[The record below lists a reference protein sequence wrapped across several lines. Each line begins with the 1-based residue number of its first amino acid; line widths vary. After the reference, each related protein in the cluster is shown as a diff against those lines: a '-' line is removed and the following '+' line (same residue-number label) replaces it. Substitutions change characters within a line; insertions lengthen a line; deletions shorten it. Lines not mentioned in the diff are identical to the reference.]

1 MSDERPWLHAD
12 ATPPQEWLRL
22 EAAELLE
29 TKVSAEWLAAEWQS
43 AADDCSVPL
52 VKNTGELRARLQ
64 KYPTAFHSTMLRLGG
79 RIADALKDNINFEW
93 DDFCQSLCERVEVEL
108 GRRWTPPSPEPE
120 PEPDDEA
127 AAAAAESESM
137 DASAVKQ
144 EPDAVFA
151 RHTDAQAATLIAKGK
166 ADLIRLAQSGK
177 KGDDGS
183 LVANGWRP
191 AVAGADEVRGYAKDA
206 APRGKHAA
214 KKARH
219 GEGALD
225 DEFDPAYDDPVDD
238 DPVDNDADAA
248 ALPTAAKGKRAL
260 GPQARLEQMLDKGLV
275 FWCAFCNDKK
285 PVQSLKAMVSHRGG
299 GKQSCWRG
307 SGKRNATIDAQ
318 RADGFLFFSEP
329 PPPLP
334 QQSTGSR
341 GGRGAVGRGGRS
353 GCRAG
358 PGRGRKGKEA
368 KAAEMAAKAAYLAA
382 KYPGQSKMAEQA
394 AASSSAGPSSSA
406 DDVEVLG
413 EMTWAERDAELR
425 SSAVDCDS
433 D

>member
-1 MSDERPWLHAD
+1 
-12 ATPPQEWLRL
+12 
-22 EAAELLE
+22 
-29 TKVSAEWLAAEWQS
+29 
-43 AADDCSVPL
+43 
-52 VKNTGELRARLQ
+52 
-64 KYPTAFHSTMLRLGG
+64 
-79 RIADALKDNINFEW
+79 
-93 DDFCQSLCERVEVEL
+93 
-108 GRRWTPPSPEPE
+108 
-120 PEPDDEA
+120 
-127 AAAAAESESM
+127 
-137 DASAVKQ
+137 
-144 EPDAVFA
+144 
-151 RHTDAQAATLIAKGK
+151 
-166 ADLIRLAQSGK
+166 
-177 KGDDGS
+177 
-183 LVANGWRP
+183 
-191 AVAGADEVRGYAKDA
+191 
-206 APRGKHAA
+206 
-214 KKARH
+214 
-219 GEGALD
+219 
-225 DEFDPAYDDPVDD
+225 
-238 DPVDNDADAA
+238 
-248 ALPTAAKGKRAL
+248 
-260 GPQARLEQMLDKGLV
+260 MLDKGLV

-425 SSAVDCDS
+425 SSAVDCTDALRVVHAAES
-433 D
+433 GGRIRRPFRLRWGWGDTAHGARLSVGLGGCGSGSAAVDQKFLGDNVSLSVKVAGSGGV